1 MKINKFLMLLISIVF
16 IFITNASDVF
26 ATEWINVYN
35 NKNESF
41 KTYDYGNGNYRNE
54 WVWCDR
60 DGDYIAE
67 RYCYD
72 DGGELY
78 TGEITPDN
86 ETVNEDG
93 KWLIDDMAQT
103 TYTTGNIEETDCGI
117 KYRIKYKSFA
127 EDKWL
132 WLDLNDDAV
141 AERYYFDADGFLV
154 KDRDKVGN
162 YAINSDGAWTIDG
175 NVQEISMGYP
185 VKVPMS
191 VNKNRQDSDSI
202 AYFLTFGM
210 LLTYLVLGI
219 FHYIVA

>member
-1 MKINKFLMLLISIVF
+1 
-16 IFITNASDVF
+16 
-26 ATEWINVYN
+26 
-35 NKNESF
+35 
-41 KTYDYGNGNYRNE
+41 
-54 WVWCDR
+54 
-60 DGDYIAE
+60 
-67 RYCYD
+67 
-72 DGGELY
+72 
-78 TGEITPDN
+78 
-86 ETVNEDG
+86 
-93 KWLIDDMAQT
+93 MAQT

-162 YAINSDGAWTIDG
+162 YAINSDGAWIIDG